1 STLTGLVTGQTYFV
15 QVYSW
20 TSTTG
25 QTSTFDICIGTPPP
39 PPSNDE
45 PCRAIALT
53 VNSTCIGTTGSVGSA
68 TNSGIDA
75 CFGTPDNDVWF
86 SFIATNT
93 SQTVSLFNVFGSTTD
108 MYHAV
113 YGPYT
118 VPDCSVNVADN
129 ISCND
134 SDSTDLTGLTVG
146 ATYLVQIFT
155 YFSGPETTSFDICV
169 TEPCTLS
176 GPVVTTPTLCPT
188 TIIDEQGNN
197 PFDADPFILDPTV
210 NLDCSFPTV
219 TLEVNSNLTEPTRYI
234 VEQITYPRPAPDYDF
249 ITFGSG
255 SPQPILTDDVWA
267 STRTNL
273 GFLFCFYDNLYT
285 QTLVGANGAITFDS
299 TMGAGSGSGYSFNN
313 NLPSTV
319 GALFEQTIYGVYH
332 DIIPTNLPVD
342 AIKSRTI
349 GTAPCRQFQVSWH
362 DIPMFSDSTRFYT
375 GMIVLHETTNIIEV
389 FIEEKRIE
397 NGNVSPW
404 NDGNAIVG
412 IQGDISPLAPNNQ
425 YAVAPCRNGL
435 DTNWE
440 TTNEAWRFT
449 PNGAAIIPSNITW
462 YEGSVAVGNEIPSN
476 GDNSVT
482 VN

>member
-1 STLTGLVTGQTYFV
+1 
-15 QVYSW
+15 
-20 TSTTG
+20 
-25 QTSTFDICIGTPPP
+25 
-39 PPSNDE
+39 
-45 PCRAIALT
+45 
-53 VNSTCIGTTGSVGSA
+53 
-68 TNSGIDA
+68 
-75 CFGTPDNDVWF
+75 
-86 SFIATNT
+86 
-93 SQTVSLFNVFGSTTD
+93 

-219 TLEVNSNLTEPTRYI
+219 TLEVNSNLKETTSYI
-234 VEQITYPRPAPDYDF
+234 VEQITYPSPAPDYDF

-332 DIIPTNLPVD
+332 DIDPYGVD
-342 AIKSRTI
+342 VNAIKSRTI

-362 DIPMFSDSTRFYT
+362 DIPMFSDNSILYT

-389 FIEEKRIE
+389 FIEEKRIDD
-397 NGNVSPW
+397 GNVFPW
-404 NDGNAIVG
+404 NGGNAIVG
-412 IQGDISPLAPNNQ
+412 IQGVNVDNNPANAANE
-425 YAVAPCRNGL
+425 YTVAPCRNGL

-440 TTNEAWRFT
+440 TINEAWRFT
-449 PNGAAIIPSNITW
+449 PNGAAITP
-462 YEGSVAVGNEIPSN
+462 
-476 GDNSVT
+476 NSVT
-482 VN
+482 WYSASNGGIGGESIGSGATINVSSADTYFAVSSYPTCSGVVELTDEIIVSQS